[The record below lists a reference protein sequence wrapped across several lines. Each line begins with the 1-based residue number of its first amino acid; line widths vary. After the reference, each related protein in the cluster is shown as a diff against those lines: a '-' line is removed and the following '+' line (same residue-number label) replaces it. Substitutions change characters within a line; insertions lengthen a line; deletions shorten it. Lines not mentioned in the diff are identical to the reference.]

1 MEFLSDAISNFTSPM
16 ILFFVLGFI
25 STVLKSD
32 IEIPEVITKTL
43 AIYFMI
49 AIGLKGGFEISKSGI
64 DSNLY
69 SSIINSLLI
78 GIIVPVIAFLILKYV
93 GKFDSTNSGAIAAH
107 YGSVSVVTFVTA
119 ISFLNSKSELY
130 SGYMV
135 GMMALMESPAI
146 FVSLFL
152 VRIFN
157 SEKIASLKSNTVDL
171 LKESLFNASVVLL
184 FGSLLIGLAVGEK
197 GMEAVRPFFI
207 DPFNGVL
214 TLFLLDMGMIAGK
227 RIAEFKAVGFFL
239 FSFAIVMPVI
249 SALITVLLTKLFGF
263 SVGDSL
269 LFTVLAA
276 SASYIAAP
284 AAVRIALPKANP
296 AYYITMSLAI
306 TFPFNIIIG
315 IPFYYFI
322 INLVR

>member
-1 MEFLSDAISNFTSPM
+1 MEFLSDAISNLSSPM

-25 STVLKSD
+25 STILKSD

-49 AIGLKGGFEISKSGI
+49 AIGLKGGHEIHKSGI
-64 DSNLY
+64 DANLY
-69 SSIINSLLI
+69 SSIVNSFLI
-78 GIIVPVIAFLILKYV
+78 GIIIPVIAFLILRYI

-119 ISFLNSKSELY
+119 ISFLNAKSETF

-146 FVSLFL
+146 FVSLLL
-152 VRIFN
+152 VRIFQ
-157 SEKIASLKSNTVDL
+157 SEKLASLKSNTVDL

-184 FGSLLIGLAVGEK
+184 FGSLLIGYAVGEK
-197 GMEAVRPFFI
+197 GITAVKPFFI
-207 DPFNGVL
+207 EPFNGVL

-227 RIAEFKAVGFFL
+227 RISEFKAVGLFL
-239 FSFAIVMPVI
+239 FTFAIIMPVI
-249 SALITVLLTKLFGF
+249 SATITIFLTKMFGF

-269 LFTVLAA
+269 LFTILAA

-306 TFPFNIIIG
+306 TFPFNIMIG
-315 IPFYYFI
+315 IPFYYFL
-322 INLVR
+322 INFFR

>member
-1 MEFLSDAISNFTSPM
+1 MEFLADALSNFSSPM

-25 STVLKSD
+25 STILKSD

-49 AIGLKGGFEISKSGI
+49 AIGLKGGFEISKSGV
-64 DSNLY
+64 DANLY

-78 GIIVPVIAFLILKYV
+78 GLIVPVIAFLILKFA

-119 ISFLNSKSELY
+119 ISFLNSKAETY

-184 FGSLLIGLAVGEK
+184 FGSLLIGFTVGEK
-197 GMEAVRPFFI
+197 GITAVKPFFI
-207 DPFNGVL
+207 EPFNGVL

-227 RIAEFKAVGFFL
+227 RIAEFKAVGLFL
-239 FSFAIVMPVI
+239 FFFAIIMPLI
-249 SALITVLLTKLFGF
+249 SASITIFLSSLFGF
-263 SVGDSL
+263 SIGDTL

-284 AAVRIALPKANP
+284 AAVRIALPQANP

-306 TFPFNIIIG
+306 TFPFNIIVG
-315 IPFYYFI
+315 IPFYYFL
-322 INLVR
+322 INMFR

>member
-1 MEFLSDAISNFTSPM
+1 
-16 ILFFVLGFI
+16 VLGFI
-25 STVLKSD
+25 STILKSD

-64 DSNLY
+64 DAKLY
-69 SSIINSLLI
+69 TSIINSLLI
-78 GIIVPVIAFLILKYV
+78 GIIVPVIAFLILKFI

-119 ISFLNSKSELY
+119 ISFLNSKTEIY

-157 SEKIASLKSNTVDL
+157 SERIASLKSNTVDL
-171 LKESLFNASVVLL
+171 LRESLFNASVVLL
-184 FGSLLIGLAVGEK
+184 FGSLLIGFAVGEK
-197 GMEAVRPFFI
+197 GMTAVKPFFI
-207 DPFNGVL
+207 EPFNGVL

-227 RIAEFKAVGFFL
+227 RIAEFKAVGLFL
-239 FSFAIVMPVI
+239 FFFAIVMPLI
-249 SALITVLLTKLFGF
+249 SASITILLSGLFGF
-263 SVGDSL
+263 SVGDTL

-284 AAVRIALPKANP
+284 AAVRIALPQANP

-306 TFPFNIIIG
+306 TFPFNIIVG
-315 IPFYYFI
+315 IPFYYYL
-322 INLVR
+322 INMFR

>member
-1 MEFLSDAISNFTSPM
+1 MEFLSDAIANFTSPM
-16 ILFFVLGFI
+16 ILFFILGFF
-25 STVLKSD
+25 STILKSD

-49 AIGLKGGFEISKSGI
+49 AIGLKGGFEISRSGI
-64 DSNLY
+64 DANLY

-78 GIIVPVIAFLILKYV
+78 GVIVPVVAFLILKYL
-93 GKFDSTNSGAIAAH
+93 GNFDVTNSGAIAAH

-119 ISFLNSKSELY
+119 ISFLQGKSEPY
-130 SGYMV
+130 NGYMV

-152 VRIFN
+152 VRLFG
-157 SEKIASLKSNTVDL
+157 SQKISSLKSNTVDL

-197 GMEAVRPFFI
+197 GITAVKPFFI

-227 RIAEFKAVGFFL
+227 RISEFRAVGLFL
-239 FSFAIVMPVI
+239 FLFAVIMPVI
-249 SALITVLLTKLFGF
+249 SALVTIVLTGLFGF
-263 SVGDSL
+263 STGDSL

-284 AAVRIALPKANP
+284 AAVRIALPQANP

-306 TFPFNIIIG
+306 TFPFNIILG

>member
-1 MEFLSDAISNFTSPM
+1 MEFLSDAISNLTSPM
-16 ILFFVLGFI
+16 ILFFILGFI
-25 STVLKSD
+25 STILKSD

-64 DSNLY
+64 DSSLY
-69 SSIINSLLI
+69 ASVVNSLLI
-78 GIIVPVIAFLILKYV
+78 GIIVPFIAFLILKYV

-107 YGSVSVVTFVTA
+107 YGSVSVVTFVTT
-119 ISFLNSKSELY
+119 ISFLQSKTESY
-130 SGYMV
+130 SGFMV

-184 FGSLLIGLAVGEK
+184 FGSLLIGFAVGEK
-197 GMEAVRPFFI
+197 GMNVVKPFFI

-227 RIAEFKAVGFFL
+227 RIAEFKAVGLFL
-239 FSFAIVMPVI
+239 FFFAIIMPLI
-249 SALITVLLTKLFGF
+249 SAVITILLSNLFEF
-263 SVGDSL
+263 SIGDTL

-284 AAVRIALPKANP
+284 AAVRIALPQANP

-306 TFPFNIIIG
+306 TFPFNIIVG
-315 IPFYYFI
+315 IPFYYFL
-322 INLVR
+322 INMFR

>member
-1 MEFLSDAISNFTSPM
+1 MEFLSDALSNFSSPM

-25 STVLKSD
+25 STILKSD

-49 AIGLKGGFEISKSGI
+49 AIGLKGGFEINKSGI
-64 DSNLY
+64 DANLY
-69 SSIINSLLI
+69 TSILNSLLI
-78 GIIVPVIAFLILKYV
+78 GFIVPVIAFLILKYV

-119 ISFLNSKSELY
+119 ISFLNGKAENY
-130 SGYMV
+130 NGYMV

-146 FVSLFL
+146 FVALLL
-152 VRIFN
+152 VRIFD
-157 SEKIASLKSNTVDL
+157 SQKIDSLKSNSIDL

-197 GMEAVRPFFI
+197 GMSAVKPFFI

-227 RIAEFKAVGFFL
+227 RIGEFKAVGMFL
-239 FSFAIVMPVI
+239 FFFAIVMPVI
-249 SALITVLLTKLFGF
+249 SAVVAIGLAEIFKF
-263 SVGDSL
+263 SVGDTL
-269 LFTVLAA
+269 LFTVLSA

-315 IPFYYFI
+315 IPFYYYL
-322 INLVR
+322 INLIR